1 MATILF
7 YSLNN
12 SLLITSFQGCTRDS
26 GHTVLQ
32 SELKLKAFITEK
44 LVSKLCSIFDLLAF
58 WSPLTSPKCPSCY
71 IPYLTEKVSH
81 PKVPKLEPCP

>member
-12 SLLITSFQGCTRDS
+12 SLLIASFQGCARDS
-26 GHTVLQ
+26 GCTVLQ

-44 LVSKLCSIFDLLAF
+44 LLFQNYVQ
-58 WSPLTSPKCPSCY
+58 
-71 IPYLTEKVSH
+71 YLIY
-81 PKVPKLEPCP
+81 